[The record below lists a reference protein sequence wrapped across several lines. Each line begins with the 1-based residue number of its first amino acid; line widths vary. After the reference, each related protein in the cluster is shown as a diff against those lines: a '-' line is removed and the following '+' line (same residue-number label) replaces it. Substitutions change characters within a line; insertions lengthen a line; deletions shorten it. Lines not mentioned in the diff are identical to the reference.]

1 MIINKKFGNVEIGVE
16 TKGAELKSLIK
27 NGTDFMW
34 NADAKY
40 WGKTSP
46 VLFPFVGG
54 CKDGKYTYK
63 GIDYPMGRHG
73 FARDNEFSL
82 VEEGENN
89 LKFLFKSD
97 ENSLK
102 LYPFNFEFFINY
114 IITAEGVNLEYT
126 VVNKEDGELYFGLGA
141 HPAFM
146 ANEFPVNDYYLEFSE
161 EETLSLYELQGMFV
175 GREPKPYLTKTKKI
189 AITDELFKN
198 DALVFE
204 GMKSEYLSLK
214 NIHNS
219 YEVKVSLKEF
229 PWLGIWAPVGAPFV
243 CIEPWCGVADF
254 ADHDGDVTKKDAIN
268 KLSKGETF
276 VRTMEIIVN
285 N

>member
-1 MIINKKFGNVEIGVE
+1 MIINKKFGNVEIGVD
-16 TKGAELKSLIK
+16 TKGAELKSLVK

-54 CKDGKYTYK
+54 CKDGKYTYE
-63 GIDYPMGRHG
+63 GLDYPMGRHG

-126 VVNKEDGELYFGLGA
+126 VVNKEDGVMYFGLGA

-146 ANEFPVNDYYLEFSE
+146 ANEFPINDYYLEFSE
-161 EETLSLYELQGMFV
+161 EETLPLYELDGMFV
-175 GREPKPYLTKTKKI
+175 GREPKPYLANTKKI
-189 AITDELFKN
+189 AITDDLFKN

-254 ADHDGDVTKKDAIN
+254 ADHNGDLTKKDAIN
-268 KLSKGETF
+268 KLSKNEVF